1 MSFADIETAYEEVAE
16 AEVVRF
22 DSLTVDGRAVG
33 RQMLQE
39 VLSSPKGMK
48 QVVKNT
54 CYSAR
59 EIAAELRNKDAHAVL
74 WHPTKRRY
82 YLASEFHKE
91 AAQTLLKGSPWATTG
106 RTKATP
112 PRVFFKN
119 AVVSNGGRFFLLPCP
134 PKKVMYWRLH
144 EKATLSKWS

>member
-1 MSFADIETAYEEVAE
+1 MVG
-16 AEVVRF
+16 F

-39 VLSSPKGMK
+39 LLRSSAGMVDVLN
-48 QVVKNT
+48 NT
-54 CYSAR
+54 RYPAR
-59 EIAAELRNKDAHAVL
+59 KIAAEIRNEDAHAVL

-91 AAQTLLKGSPWATTG
+91 AAQTLLKG

-112 PRVFFKN
+112 PRVLFKN
-119 AVVSNGGRFFLLPCP
+119 AVVSHGGRFFLLPCP
-134 PKKVMYWRLH
+134 PKKVMY
-144 EKATLSKWS
+144 

>member
-1 MSFADIETAYEEVAE
+1 MLLFCKPRKGISFADIETTYERVATS
-16 AEVVRF
+16 EVVGF

-39 VLSSPKGMK
+39 LLRSSAGMVDVLN
-48 QVVKNT
+48 NT
-54 CYSAR
+54 RYPAR
-59 EIAAELRNKDAHAVL
+59 KIAAEIQNEDAHAVL
-74 WHPTKRRY
+74 WHPTKMEY

-112 PRVFFKN
+112 PRVLFKN

-134 PKKVMYWRLH
+134 PQKR
-144 EKATLSKWS
+144 